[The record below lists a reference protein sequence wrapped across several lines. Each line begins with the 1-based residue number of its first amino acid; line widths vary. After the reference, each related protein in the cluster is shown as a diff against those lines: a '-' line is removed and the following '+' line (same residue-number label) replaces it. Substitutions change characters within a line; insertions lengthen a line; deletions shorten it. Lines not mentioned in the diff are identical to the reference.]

1 MNVLV
6 VEKNN
11 VESQYKYAQG
21 VRLPDTVLRNVRKDT
36 GNLINPYVMQ

>member
-11 VESQYKYAQG
+11 VEPQYKYAQS
-21 VRLPDTVLRNVRKDT
+21 VRLSATVLRNVRKNAGSLT
-36 GNLINPYVMQ
+36 TPM

>member
-11 VESQYKYAQG
+11 MESQYIYAQS
-21 VRLPDTVLRNVRKDT
+21 VRLFTTVLRNVRKNT
-36 GNLINPYVMQ
+36 GSLTNPYVMQ